1 MGRRT
6 YRTAVLLAAAL
17 AAACGRPVGDFG
29 RAEPSYLHDTLMP
42 RVGENRAWW
51 RDEPHSSLPHTTDE
65 TELNDRAWNF
75 VRAPHVADW
84 WLDSLIEG
92 ERTRILPMLKG
103 TGSMTPELADT
114 YYWWVLPVFDAAY
127 DTTRYHRYLLKE
139 GFSSESGRWHRVAAD
154 ITADTALVPPF
165 CAVAARVR
173 QADVDRYA
181 ALKRGYEVGTPFDDD
196 VMARIY
202 ENEEAIAWVWRAISY
217 RLSSYRFAI
226 DRLEIEAPSPEAAR
240 GAKLAYNAL
249 AASKCTGA
257 PTLRSVPSLPE
268 RHSRLLDRPDPFY
281 TEPVPQ
287 K

>member
-1 MGRRT
+1 MDRRAF
-6 YRTAVLLAAAL
+6 RTAVLLAAAL
-17 AAACGRPVGDFG
+17 ATACGRPVGDFG
-29 RAEPSYLHDTLMP
+29 RAEPSYLHDTLLP

-51 RDEPHSSLPHTTDE
+51 RDEPKSSLPHTTDE
-65 TELNDRAWNF
+65 RELNDRAWNF
-75 VRAPHVADW
+75 ARAPHVADW
-84 WLDSLIEG
+84 WLDSLVEG

-103 TGSMTPELADT
+103 TGAMTPELADT

-127 DTTRYHRYLLKE
+127 DTTRYHRYLMEE
-139 GFSSESGRWHRVAAD
+139 GFGSEIARWHRVAAD

-181 ALKRGYEVGTPFDDD
+181 ALQRGYEVGTPFDED

-226 DRLEIEAPSPEAAR
+226 DRLEVEAPSPEAAR

-249 AASKCTGA
+249 SASKCTGA
-257 PTLRSVPSLPE
+257 PTLRSVPALPV